1 MAQASSKLFDNV
13 GRMMNDAA
21 GVADGVRREVE
32 SMVRAQAERFVMD
45 MNLVKREDYDALR
58 ELVQTQSA
66 ELRALK
72 AEVAAL
78 KAGGRHAAQAVKVA
92 VISDVHGNRLALEAV
107 LDDIVRQGVDAT
119 FNLGDLVSGPLEPN
133 WVADILMDLD
143 IPTVRGNHERAS
155 DRQAAGEARP
165 RRPLRAG
172 ADGERGTASGSRRC
186 RRRWRCSTTCSSA
199 TARRPRTTIPGSIAG
214 GTAGR

>member
-1 MAQASSKLFDNV
+1 MAQASSRLFDNV

-32 SMVRAQAERFVMD
+32 GMVRAQAERFVMD

-78 KAGGRHAAQAVKVA
+78 KGGSAGNG
-92 VISDVHGNRLALEAV
+92 
-107 LDDIVRQGVDAT
+107 DA
-119 FNLGDLVSGPLEPN
+119 PPK
-133 WVADILMDLD
+133 
-143 IPTVRGNHERAS
+143 P
-155 DRQAAGEARP
+155 
-165 RRPLRAG
+165 
-172 ADGERGTASGSRRC
+172 
-186 RRRWRCSTTCSSA
+186 
-199 TARRPRTTIPGSIAG
+199 
-214 GTAGR
+214 